1 MDTPQ
6 VRHAPEGFG
15 GTLMHP
21 GEPAYDEARR
31 VFNGM
36 IDRKPAVV
44 ARCGSA
50 ADVAAAVNYAR
61 AQGLLVSVY
70 GGGHSVTGSAVCD
83 GGVCIDLRGLRRVTV
98 DAEARTA
105 WVEGGATWGDLDGA
119 TAPHGL
125 AVTGGRVPSTGVA
138 GLALGSGSGWL
149 ERKYGFTCDSLIACE
164 VVTADGSIVR
174 ASETENADLFWGLR
188 GGGGNFGIV
197 TGFRFQLHPVG
208 PAMLGGLLIF
218 PAARAGAVMR
228 FYRDFMMKAPDEV
241 GGAAAFI
248 TAPPAPFVPE
258 AARGKPVLGIVVLYV
273 GDVAEGERAFA
284 PLRALGPAV
293 DHIGPMPYLAVQGLL
308 EPGNPH
314 GMRNYWSADY
324 FATLTDEAIDVLV
337 EHGTSTVSHL
347 TQIVVAPGLG
357 AITRVPDDAM
367 AFGQR
372 HAEWNIHYLSMWPD
386 AADDARNIAFT
397 RGIARAMKPW
407 TTGQVYLNFI
417 GDEGADR
424 VRSAFGPE
432 KYGRLQALKRK
443 WDPDNVFRH
452 NQNIKPA

>member
-1 MDTPQ
+1 M
-6 VRHAPEGFG
+6 
-15 GTLMHP
+15 
-21 GEPAYDEARR
+21 
-31 VFNGM
+31 
-36 IDRKPAVV
+36 
-44 ARCGSA
+44 
-50 ADVAAAVNYAR
+50 
-61 AQGLLVSVY
+61 
-70 GGGHSVTGSAVCD
+70 
-83 GGVCIDLRGLRRVTV
+83 
-98 DAEARTA
+98 
-105 WVEGGATWGDLDGA
+105 
-119 TAPHGL
+119 
-125 AVTGGRVPSTGVA
+125 PSTGVA